1 MSNSEDILNQ
11 RKEEAIFY
19 FSQMRKIDEG
29 VTGIERLESQKLLK
43 ILKSNYLMMLYNL
56 EEACITSAFDEL
68 YEAINSDSIPYTDCI
83 EKIKNKWL
91 LEMGGRYVDK
101 SKTKIVG
108 SLEKLIKTILEAEPL
123 QLNINPVGVGG
134 NIDAKKIQTMC
145 NDHGIYFRTKALKE
159 SLLFI
164 KEKRQIL
171 AHGQE
176 SFSDCARDVTLNDLE
191 MYSSNIIEYV
201 EAVVFAVNKF
211 KKEKRYNI
219 TIQQS

>member
-211 KKEKRYNI
+211 KKEKRNTI